1 VSAEPFAY
9 VIAFAGE
16 RFVMVRH
23 RDRAWEMPGGRL
35 REGEDFE
42 EAATREFVEETGMRL
57 RVVACRRV
65 GEGMVFAGLAEG
77 VPRGNLSEEVV
88 DARLFSELPEELSF
102 PVVEYGQML
111 AWAIDAVETFKR
123 GKAIDG
129 SCFATE
135 QTRCSE

>member
-1 VSAEPFAY
+1 

-23 RDRAWEMPGGRL
+23 RDRAWEMPGGHL

-42 EAATREFVEETGMRL
+42 KAAVREFAEETGMVL
-57 RVVACRRV
+57 RVVANRRI
-65 GEGMVFAGLAEG
+65 GDGMVFAGTAEG
-77 VPRGNLSEEVV
+77 RLGRAPSEEIV
-88 DARLFSELPEELSF
+88 DARLFSELPEDLSF
-102 PVVEYGQML
+102 PLVEYRQEL
-111 AWAIDAVETFKR
+111 AWARAAVETFKR